1 MSYNINGIP
10 IVENVGTLALY
21 NGTTDPN
28 GWVICDGV
36 SRSNASGLYN
46 NLMNAGIVNLNSYT
60 TSMSL
65 HIDNTTNFLT
75 SGWSLIGLSGDG
87 NTMVLG
93 GKYLT
98 TNACLSYSILFVP
111 YNTISTA
118 FTCTTCS
125 ISNNG
130 KTIIMNG
137 YQSTTQGATWITN
150 LCSKFSAISS
160 DGNTILMDSGTST
173 YLLLSTDGGAT
184 YNQISGLATGI
195 YSTNG
200 LPTTV
205 TATIYGVCMSS
216 NASVMAATFGA
227 TYQFYLSVNSG
238 TTWTV
243 VSTLISSFFL
253 TMSGNGQA
261 LAYRNGSTIY
271 FSTNQGNNWPAGGT
285 ISGVLGSNNQI
296 TISSDGTKAFSSF
309 NYFYYTGT
317 GNWSVYKL
325 GSNNLY
331 SDQAF
336 NYTYFGCAATP
347 SFSVIYG
354 SSGQYG
360 GNLVLSYNL
369 AKNWYFTGFYNQYYL
384 PSAFYWGGIN
394 GISMSSNGNTI
405 LISNYYTP
413 NNVNTGS
420 WKSTDGGNTFSR
432 LRVPL
437 IYQYQIQGGNGVSG
451 NEQVI
456 FVKQYLSTDAG
467 TTYVDTARAANS
479 LVVLSYTGSVIYANG
494 ATSTDMG
501 KTWNSYTNYPAVAMS
516 DDATT
521 MIGGN
526 TVLYLSS
533 NYGNN
538 WIPISGSSST
548 NSANGL
554 PTTNFAGNVCVA
566 ISSNG
571 TVMSFGV
578 SNSTGSLYL
587 SVNSGTSWTNLSGM
601 SGLPIP
607 INKYWIAVSVSG
619 DGTKIFACT
628 NGVSYLSTDTASTF
642 TTINTNTPLYSG
654 IPQVCNAAYM
664 SRNGNNFI
672 MYTSG
677 TSGVYKS
684 NNGLLW
690 WTLQNSS
697 YAGVADFAGAPVI
710 LNSGSKNW
718 QTYSISGNGNYA
730 LAGTNGSVL
739 YVSNDSEKSFLPMN
753 ANGNLQNAKN
763 WKGTAI
769 STTGQYMLAVAS
781 GDNVYFSDLYGIYW
795 YQLSGISGGVNQ
807 YYSTTGLPTTTSSW
821 NVCAMDGTGKFM
833 LAGINSGSLYLST
846 NSGTDWLTISGAAN
860 SFGLPT
866 DASAWSTCAIS
877 TNAIYML
884 ASINSGSLYL
894 SSNSGTNWLTIGGV
908 ANSFGL
914 PTVASAWS
922 TVSINSTGTYM
933 IAGINS
939 GSLFL
944 STNLGNNWSTISG
957 VSNTFG
963 LPTSA
968 SAWTCSR
975 INSSGTII
983 FVGVN
988 LGLLYYSVDNGNTW
1002 KSTGPFSATTGKWQT
1017 IGMNTSGRAVTAVEY
1032 GGYVYNIGTAVIPTA
1047 TYTPINL
1054 NTVTSTDGT
1063 TLRYIIKY

>member
-1 MSYNINGIP
+1 MSYNINGVP
-10 IVENVGTLALY
+10 IVANVGTLALY
-21 NGTTDPN
+21 NGVTDPN
-28 GWVICDGV
+28 GWLLCDGNP
-36 SRSNASGLYN
+36 RDNTN
-46 NLMNAGIVNLNSYT
+46 NIYGKLINAGIVNQNSYT
-60 TSMSL
+60 TAMSL
-65 HIDNTTNFLT
+65 HIDNTTNNIGA
-75 SGWSLIGLSGDG
+75 GWSLIGLSGDG
-87 NTMVLG
+87 NTMVLN

-98 TNACLSYSILFVP
+98 TNACLSYSILFTP
-111 YNTISTA
+111 YNTIPTA
-118 FTCTTCS
+118 FACTTCS
-125 ISNNG
+125 ISDNG

-137 YQSTTQGATWITN
+137 YQSTNQGATWITN

-160 DGNTILMDSGTST
+160 DGKTILMDSGTST
-173 YLLLSTDGGAT
+173 YLLLSTDGGTT
-184 YNQISGLATGI
+184 YNQISGLSTG
-195 YSTNG
+195 TNN

-227 TYQFYLSVNSG
+227 TYQLYLSVNSG
-238 TTWTV
+238 NTWSV
-243 VSTLISSFFL
+243 VSTLTSSFFL

-271 FSTNQGNNWPAGGT
+271 FSTNQGNSWPAGGT
-285 ISGVLGSNNQI
+285 ISGVFGSNNQI

-325 GSNNLY
+325 GSNNGY

-384 PSAFYWGGIN
+384 PSAFNWGGIN

-405 LISNYYTP
+405 LVSNYYTP
-413 NNVNTGS
+413 NNINTGS

-432 LRVPL
+432 LRVPQ

-467 TTYVDTARAANS
+467 TTYVDTARPANA
-479 LVVLSYTGSVIYANG
+479 LVVLSYTGSVIYADGN
-494 ATSTDMG
+494 TSTDMG

-526 TVLYLSS
+526 TVLYLSN
-533 NYGNN
+533 NYGKN
-538 WIPISGSSST
+538 WTPISGSSSV
-548 NSANGL
+548 NSGNGL
-554 PTTNFAGNVCVA
+554 PTSNFSGNVRVA

-571 TVMSFGV
+571 TVMAFGV
-578 SNSTGSLYL
+578 VGSTGSLYV

-628 NGVSYLSTDTASTF
+628 NGISYLSTDTAATF

-654 IPQVCNAAYM
+654 LPQACTAAYM
-664 SRNGNNFI
+664 CRNGNNFV
-672 MYTSG
+672 MCTSG

-697 YAGVADFAGAPVI
+697 YAGSADFAGAPVI
-710 LNSGSKNW
+710 LNSGFKNW

-769 STTGQYMLAVAS
+769 SSTGQYMLAVAS
-781 GDNVYFSDLYGIYW
+781 ADNVYYSNFYGIYW

-821 NVCAMDGTGKFM
+821 NVCAMDGTGTFM

-846 NSGTDWLTISGAAN
+846 NSGTNWLTISGAAN

-866 DASAWSTCAIS
+866 GASAWSTCAIS
-877 TNAIYML
+877 KNASYML
-884 ASINSGSLYL
+884 AGINSGSLYL
-894 SSNSGTNWLTIGGV
+894 SSNSGTNWLTISGA
-908 ANSFGL
+908 ANSLGL

-922 TVSINSTGTYM
+922 TVSINSTGTSM

-944 STNLGNNWSTISG
+944 STNSGNNWSTISG
-957 VSNTFG
+957 ISNTLG
-963 LPTSA
+963 LPTTA
-968 SAWTCSR
+968 SAWTCSA
-975 INSSGTII
+975 INDSGLII
-983 FVGVN
+983 YVGIN
-988 LGLLYYSVDNGNTW
+988 LGLLYYSVDGGKVWTN
-1002 KSTGPFSATTGKWQT
+1002 TGPFLATSGKWQT
-1017 IGMNTSGRAVTAVEY
+1017 IAMNGSGTSIAAAEF
-1032 GGYVYNIGTAVIPTA
+1032 GGYVYNITSSLQTNK
-1047 TYTPINL
+1047 YTPFNL
-1054 NTVTSTDGT
+1054 NTVTSTDLT